1 MKPLPSA
8 LINAALI
15 DAVKEPGVHLEGPKT
30 GKVDAPLV
38 LKGSF
43 RLPKEFAQG
52 NPVHRQLILSIQMG
66 GVNGTCTPFAKTALF
81 KDDAR
86 EDGKD
91 WVGSFE
97 IDMFQHIGLNMAGEF
112 YAVASMGPL
121 TSDVLKIEV
130 T

>member
-1 MKPLPSA
+1 MKSLPSA
-8 LINAALI
+8 LINASLV

-43 RLPKEFAQG
+43 RLPKEFAQKT
-52 NPVHRQLILSIQMG
+52 PVHRQLILSIQMG
-66 GVNGTCTPFAKTALF
+66 GLQGTCAPFSKTALF

-86 EDGKD
+86 EDGGS

-97 IDMFQHIGLNMAGEF
+97 IDMFEHIGMNMEGEF
-112 YAVASMGPL
+112 YAVMSMGPL
-121 TSDVLKIEV
+121 TSNILKIEV
-130 T
+130 A